1 MTIASQTD
9 TLLRAKRIGKSSFE
23 ISRGKKLLARVQTAG
38 TALIFTWGT
47 CSIEAAKDAIFM
59 LNASAQATSKA
70 KTAALA
76 KQEDT
81 LLHIIA
87 HVPRPV
93 LIPQVI
99 VALAPDGSLQA
110 ELPSSNGTRRVI
122 PLKDSG
128 AVESLKRILQ
138 EQLEGNIAIGED
150 GDPTRHQV
158 WHWESHQ
165 TFPDSR
171 CIHCIK
177 EGRIKIGS
185 KRSSRREL
193 ISKSADAEI
202 RRIKSGT
209 SGKDKVVLSVSNK
222 NVGDLGL

>member
-1 MTIASQTD
+1 MSVNIT
-9 TLLRAKRIGKSSFE
+9 AKKTGKNAYELFS
-23 ISRGKKLLARVQTAG
+23 GQKLVARCITAG
-38 TALIFTWGT
+38 KAVIFTWGK
-47 CSIEAAKDAIFM
+47 CSFESASDAIY
-59 LNASAQATSKA
+59 LYHAEAKSKGLASKA
-70 KTAALA
+70 KAER
-76 KQEDT
+76 QEDN
-81 LLHIIA
+81 LLHVIA
-87 HVPRPV
+87 RVARPV
-93 LIPQVI
+93 LVPQVI
-99 VALAPDGSLQA
+99 VTLGPSGDLQA

-122 PLKDSG
+122 PLKNKG

-185 KRSSRREL
+185 KRSKSREI
-193 ISKSADAEI
+193 ISKTQDAEI
-202 RRIKSGT
+202 RRIKAGT
-209 SGKDKVVLSVSNK
+209 SGKDKVVLSVSSK
-222 NVGDLGL
+222 NVGDLDL